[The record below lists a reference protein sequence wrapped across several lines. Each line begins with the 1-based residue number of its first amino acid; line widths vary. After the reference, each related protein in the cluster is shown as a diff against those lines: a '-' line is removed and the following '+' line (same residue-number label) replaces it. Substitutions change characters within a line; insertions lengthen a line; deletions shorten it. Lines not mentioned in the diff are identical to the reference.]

1 MRKIRKND
9 EVLVILGRD
18 RGKKGKVLISIPKDD
33 RLIVEG
39 VNMIKRHTKPRGT
52 MRQAGIIERE
62 APIHVS
68 DVKLICKKCN
78 QPARVGFRFLEGG
91 GKRAKVRICKKCH
104 EVID

>member
-9 EVLVILGRD
+9 EVMVILGRN
-18 RGKKGKVLISIPKDD
+18 RGKKGKVLVAIPGVD

-39 VNMIKRHTKPRGT
+39 VNMAKRHTKPGKT

-62 APIHVS
+62 SPLHIS

-78 QPARVGFRFLEGG
+78 RPARVGFRLLED
-91 GKRAKVRICKKCH
+91 KSKVRFCKKCA